1 MYIQWKCKWTK
12 INININTNNN
22 ININVNIKI
31 KKTTSKSIPIFNE
44 SRKIV
49 REKNYLQ
56 SESSVCILRST
67 ALFSSTCCEEGV
79 TLNHK
84 NVLIFVCRHVYKQ
97 PAKVVYAV
105 KQWQMYIWPIYQS
118 CDFIS
123 VFMKQKTNAIE
134 MF

>member
-1 MYIQWKCKWTK
+1 MNKKK
-12 INININTNNN
+12 NNININTNNN

-31 KKTTSKSIPIFNE
+31 KKTIPIFNE

-49 REKNYLQ
+49 SEKNYLQ

-105 KQWQMYIWPIYQS
+105 KQRHMYIWPIYQS

>member
-1 MYIQWKCKWTK
+1 MNIK

-56 SESSVCILRST
+56 SESRVCILRST

-84 NVLIFVCRHVYKQ
+84 NGILGYFSVLIFVCRHVYKQ

-105 KQWQMYIWPIYQS
+105 KQWQMYI
-118 CDFIS
+118 
-123 VFMKQKTNAIE
+123 
-134 MF
+134 

>member
-1 MYIQWKCKWTK
+1 MYIQWKYKLTK
-12 INININTNNN
+12 ININTNNN

-31 KKTTSKSIPIFNE
+31 KKTIPIFNE

-49 REKNYLQ
+49 SEKNYLQ

-84 NVLIFVCRHVYKQ
+84 NGTLVLF
-97 PAKVVYAV
+97 
-105 KQWQMYIWPIYQS
+105 S
-118 CDFIS
+118 S
-123 VFMKQKTNAIE
+123 
-134 MF
+134 